1 MSLGNRQYVG
11 ENDTVHPR
19 DAIEAVPV
27 APVTS
32 PAPTA
37 RISAS
42 ALILVGIA
50 TVLVAIWG
58 GIAPFIGPTFGF
70 SADGASAWNLSD
82 AHLLL
87 GVLPGAVA
95 FVAGVLIL
103 VIAPRT
109 LSWSGRGSLAGA
121 GLLAVMAGAWF
132 VVGPVARPVLSTSGS
147 YYVVGKSASR
157 ARVPDRLFVRPG
169 IADRNGR
176 GVHAGMVGAAPAN
189 QQSVSE
195 HRIGRPAREYAG
207 RGELGVRPR
216 REPVARRG
224 PSSIVPMADVS
235 ARCLDERFKEDLEIL
250 LGERKDHRYARTSA
264 ARLAS

>member
-11 ENDTVHPR
+11 ENDAVRPR
-19 DAIEAVPV
+19 GSIEAVPV

-70 SADGASAWNLSD
+70 SADGAGAWNLSG

-87 GVLPGAVA
+87 AVLPGAVA

-109 LSWSGRGSLAGA
+109 ISWSGRGSLAGA

-132 VVGPVARPVLSTSGS
+132 VVGPLARPVLSTSGS
-147 YYVVGKSASR
+147 YYVVASPLR
-157 ARVPDRLFVRPG
+157 ESRVPDRLLVRPG

-176 GVHAGMVGAAPAN
+176 GVHSGMVGAAPAN
-189 QQSVSE
+189 QQSASE
-195 HRIGRPAREYAG
+195 HGIGGPVREYPG

-224 PSSIVPMADVS
+224 PHLYSP
-235 ARCLDERFKEDLEIL
+235 
-250 LGERKDHRYARTSA
+250 
-264 ARLAS
+264 